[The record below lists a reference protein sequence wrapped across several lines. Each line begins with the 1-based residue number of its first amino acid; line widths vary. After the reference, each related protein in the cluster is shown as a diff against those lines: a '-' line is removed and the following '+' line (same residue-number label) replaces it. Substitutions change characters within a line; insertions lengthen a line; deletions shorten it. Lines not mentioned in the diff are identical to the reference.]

1 MTLQQYLEPLLKNF
15 RDSRTKKNIGSVFS
29 KIIETKSVKLWSNAN
44 DRAEYERL
52 RRVIGKDLKNVL
64 DDKKIS
70 EALVNN
76 SIGSLALQGD
86 LILLHD
92 PSDIRKQYSN
102 KLEGLGKVRSLKNQV
117 INGYG
122 TFNTVVVDIFGK
134 QLRLLDTE
142 VYSNGTSDYVTQK
155 ELKQQEQGCSETAT
169 DDECIRYKA
178 VETLVSNNNYTN
190 LSLITRKQLK
200 ELSQRLKS
208 KQEVGQLTHVLD
220 RGFDDESLFDFI
232 DEELN
237 DKFVIRLKISRLSEE
252 KEIDHEGK
260 ERRIKLIKQ
269 ASPYIDVRHYQKIMI
284 KNKVYHDVK
293 CLLEWGNKLGKYGVV
308 KVQLIKRDGAPI
320 FKQPMLLLCNYEIK
334 DKEQAFGV
342 YRMYLKRSKIEGVFK
357 FLKEVLG
364 WEEFQVRDFESIKS
378 LLTLCYFVAGYFYE
392 IESLLIQQDFIQFVA
407 GLGGG
412 KGKITRYYILK
423 GFSCL
428 FTKFKVDSWIE
439 EHSITP
445 EKLTEIM
452 KFVQMGMMI

>member
-269 ASPYIDVRHYQKIMI
+269 SSPYIDVRHYQKIMI

>member
-15 RDSRTKKNIGSVFS
+15 QDSRTKKNIGSVFS

-269 ASPYIDVRHYQKIMI
+269 SSPYIDVRHYQKVMI

-412 KGKITRYYILK
+412 K
-423 GFSCL
+423 
-428 FTKFKVDSWIE
+428 
-439 EHSITP
+439 
-445 EKLTEIM
+445 
-452 KFVQMGMMI
+452 

>member
-1 MTLQQYLEPLLKNF
+1 M
-15 RDSRTKKNIGSVFS
+15 V
-29 KIIETKSVKLWSNAN
+29 
-44 DRAEYERL
+44 
-52 RRVIGKDLKNVL
+52 GKDVKNVL

-70 EALVNN
+70 EALVHN
-76 SIGSLALQGD
+76 SVGSLALQGE

-92 PSDIRKQYSN
+92 PSDIRKEYSK
-102 KLEGLGKVRSLKNQV
+102 KLEGLGKVRSLKNQI

-134 QLRLLDTE
+134 QLRWLDTE
-142 VYSNGTSDYVTQK
+142 VYSNGTADYVTQK
-155 ELKQQEQGCSETAT
+155 ELKQQEQGCPDTAT
-169 DDECIRYKA
+169 EDEYIRYEVVK
-178 VETLVSNNNYTN
+178 TLISSNNHTN
-190 LSLITRKQLK
+190 LSLITRSQLR

-208 KQEVGQLTHVLD
+208 KKQVGQLTHVLD

-232 DEELN
+232 DEDLN
-237 DKFVIRLKISRLSEE
+237 DKLVIRLKISRVSEE

-269 ASPYIDVRHYQKIMI
+269 ISPYVDERHYQKIMI
-284 KNKVYHDVK
+284 KNKVYQDVR

-308 KVQLIKRDGAPI
+308 KVQLIKRDGNPI
-320 FKQPMLLLCNYEIK
+320 FKQPMLLLTNYEIK
-334 DKEQAFGV
+334 DKDQAFDIC
-342 YRMYLKRSKIEGVFK
+342 RMYLKRSKIEGVFK

-412 KGKITRYYILK
+412 KGKITRYYILE